1 MVKKDSKTK
10 REKKLNLKMRNN
22 LTKEEQR
29 ALKEI
34 QRNDKL
40 NVHEFDQVC
49 GFAVVTDDLAKEKID

>member
-22 LTKEEQR
+22 LTKEEKR

-40 NVHEFDQVC
+40 KLHEFD
-49 GFAVVTDDLAKEKID
+49 

>member
-22 LTKEEQR
+22 LTKEER

-40 NVHEFDQVC
+40 NVHEFD
-49 GFAVVTDDLAKEKID
+49 